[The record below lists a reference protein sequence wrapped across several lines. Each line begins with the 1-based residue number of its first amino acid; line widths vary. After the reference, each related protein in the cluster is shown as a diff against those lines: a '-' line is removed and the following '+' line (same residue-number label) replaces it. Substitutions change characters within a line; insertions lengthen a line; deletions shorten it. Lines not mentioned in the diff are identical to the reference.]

1 MSATFLT
8 DVEGV
13 ALLGYSIVPG
23 TTISSDTTTDGTAV
37 DCLTADGPVTVFF
50 CTGNAGDADTTI
62 QFKVIECDTSSGSY
76 SVVSDGS
83 NDALAASATA
93 NDNLV
98 VAITAAKRSKRYVKA
113 RVVTAGGG
121 TPSVPVTAFVM
132 SRKKISG
139 SGTGTLTT

>member
-1 MSATFLT
+1 MSATFLH

-50 CTGNAGDADTTI
+50 CTGNAGDGSTTI
-62 QFKVIECDTSSGSY
+62 QFKVIECDTSGGTY
-76 SVVSDGS
+76 TVVSDGS
-83 NDALAASATA
+83 NDALAASTTA

-98 VAITAAKRSKRYVKA
+98 TAISAAKRTKRYVNA
-113 RVVTAGGG
+113 SPAH
-121 TPSVPVTAFVM
+121 
-132 SRKKISG
+132 
-139 SGTGTLTT
+139 

>member
-1 MSATFLT
+1 MSFTYLN

-23 TTISSDTTTDGTAV
+23 TTISTDTTTDGTAV
-37 DCLTADGPVTVFF
+37 DCLTTDGPVSVFF
-50 CTGNAGDADTTI
+50 CTGNSGDADTTI
-62 QFKVIECDTSSGSY
+62 QFKVIECATSGGSY
-76 SVVSDGS
+76 SVVSDGT
-83 NDALAASATA
+83 NTALAGSATA

-98 VAITAAKRSKRYVKA
+98 VVITAAKRTLRYVKA

-132 SRKKISG
+132 GRKKISG
-139 SGTGTLTT
+139 EGTGTLTS